1 MFSVLV
7 AVLLSTVCTGEDAS
21 GAHAGFVS
29 GRAHVNAYST
39 DARSHVGARS
49 INSASVKGNKSI
61 AATGFNPALALAV
74 HGYPGIK
81 FRLNQRAFQ
90 YSSTLIGAVLNSE
103 IKRAHIPPIIQCI
116 PQVNGCIQV
125 YNLYVSRYRCA
136 QRVTIYPAPPNRIII
151 SVHNLDVGVSGNLG
165 GQIVVLLPLVLSG
178 IVHVNAHQVS
188 VTVQLAL
195 ERSLSGSP
203 SIRIVGCSASVGY
216 VDAYIQ
222 NGGLIGDI
230 VNNQFRAKVSEHVR
244 EAIPSKLCEA
254 LPRIVSERI
263 NPKLAEV
270 PQWIALKQIASL
282 AGGIIGGNNK
292 VPEYCSSPQ
301 CQKPKQQ
308 SVTIPPSAAIST
320 NAPSISTPDHG
331 QSANLDSS
339 PLNTSLP
346 LPDKQGSTSDQSDFQ
361 SRRSGRVRRLYSSS
375 QYSLQS
381 AVVLHG
387 LQLMRTRR
395 VAPMAIPLPFEAYH
409 DADLNAQQR
418 RAALAASSLHR
429 ANGVP
434 TGIVASRSG
443 NPCAGCPDPENKE
456 QLNAVQDLLKALD
469 INKLSDI
476 VLTTQILRTYATPND
491 YTVELNGE
499 FSPSGRG
506 GTPFS
511 PFAMYFPQAVGNSV
525 ADALLSDFTIN
536 SLIYQMQ
543 KKGFISFR
551 VGPETPKIGELLKTT
566 CADDDYSSESF
577 EDPGVEIDDEGES
590 TTEVTTTETS
600 ALRRRKREEGDDDG
614 EEALLADLGICIG
627 DIMPAVR
634 EAHPNKKL
642 NILIHTVRAPSV
654 IFSAKNGGTATL
666 DLIADAEIFI
676 DDTGEK
682 VGTIEVTTVVEVAI
696 KSSGKHI
703 SGTAQLKVLKLE
715 DKDGT
720 LGLPPDAFRNL
731 ANLGKDMV
739 SKMVNDALANG
750 FTVDVPTSGLPVSF
764 VRPQIR
770 IVDHAILFSA
780 DLIVSASLLG
790 TDGESKACRNQK

>member
-1 MFSVLV
+1 MPDLLWMHLTQELFQLV

-39 DARSHVGARS
+39 DARSHVGARNVDQ
-49 INSASVKGNKSI
+49 I
-61 AATGFNPALALAV
+61 TLCR
-74 HGYPGIK
+74 
-81 FRLNQRAFQ
+81 FR
-90 YSSTLIGAVLNSE
+90 T
-103 IKRAHIPPIIQCI
+103 
-116 PQVNGCIQV
+116 
-125 YNLYVSRYRCA
+125 
-136 QRVTIYPAPPNRIII
+136 T
-151 SVHNLDVGVSGNLG
+151 VSGNLG

-230 VNNQFRAKVSEHVR
+230 
-244 EAIPSKLCEA
+244 
-254 LPRIVSERI
+254 
-263 NPKLAEV
+263 
-270 PQWIALKQIASL
+270 
-282 AGGIIGGNNK
+282 
-292 VPEYCSSPQ
+292 CSSPQ

-308 SVTIPPSAAIST
+308 S
-320 NAPSISTPDHG
+320 
-331 QSANLDSS
+331 
-339 PLNTSLP
+339 
-346 LPDKQGSTSDQSDFQ
+346 
-361 SRRSGRVRRLYSSS
+361 
-375 QYSLQS
+375 S

-395 VAPMAIPLPFEAYH
+395 VAPMAIPLP
-409 DADLNAQQR
+409 
-418 RAALAASSLHR
+418 
-429 ANGVP
+429 
-434 TGIVASRSG
+434 G

-469 INKLSDI
+469 IVRFAHPIFGRNKLSDI

-511 PFAMYFPQAVGNSV
+511 PFAMYFPQAVGNSM

-627 DIMPAVR
+627 DIMPA
-634 EAHPNKKL
+634 
-642 NILIHTVRAPSV
+642 
-654 IFSAKNGGTATL
+654 
-666 DLIADAEIFI
+666 
-676 DDTGEK
+676 
-682 VGTIEVTTVVEVAI
+682 
-696 KSSGKHI
+696 
-703 SGTAQLKVLKLE
+703 
-715 DKDGT
+715 
-720 LGLPPDAFRNL
+720 
-731 ANLGKDMV
+731 
-739 SKMVNDALANG
+739 MVNDALANG